1 MRSRLAL
8 LLLLSLFGCTTAPII
23 PLGPDADADPLVQ
36 QLALD
41 ARLQGS
47 HAVPGNQVR
56 LLRDGVETLPAMFK
70 AMAAAKDHIHLE
82 YFTFENVR
90 VGDTTLGDLLVAKLH
105 QGVAVAVSYD
115 GFGSLKAEPEFLE
128 RLRQSGAKLLEFHP
142 LDPQSAL
149 KLQNPN
155 DRDHRKIMVIDG
167 RVAFVG
173 GVNLDHVYENQRDP
187 AAAVEGDTAHAY
199 WRDTDARIEGPAVA
213 ELQKL
218 FLANWAHE
226 KGPALP
232 PGDFFPTLP
241 PMGTETVRIV
251 GSRPNHDQPLFYA
264 ALLNAVHSARHSVS
278 LGTGYFVPTRQEREE
293 MEDATKRGVSVRL
306 VLPSVSD
313 SDGALAAGRGFYTD
327 LLEAGIRIFEL
338 HGMVLH
344 SKFATIDGV
353 WTAVGSSNFDRRSVN
368 FNNEVDAIVFGR
380 KTADAAGALFDRDIS
395 RSEPIDLAQ
404 WHNRP
409 FTERSHEFLSRLW
422 EFLM

>member
-1 MRSRLAL
+1 MRGCLAL
-8 LLLLSLFGCTTAPII
+8 LLSLSLFGCTTAPII
-23 PLGPDADADPLVQ
+23 ALGPDADADPLVQ

-56 LLRDGVETLPAMFK
+56 VLRDGVETLPAMFQ
-70 AMAAAKDHIHLE
+70 AMAAAQHHIHLE
-82 YFTFENVR
+82 YFTFEDVR
-90 VGDTTLGDLLVAKLH
+90 VGDTTLGDLLVAKLN

-115 GFGSLKAEPEFLE
+115 GFGSLNAEPEFLQ
-128 RLRQSGAKLLEFHP
+128 RLRQAGAKLLEYHP
-142 LDPQSAL
+142 LDAQSAL

-187 AAAVEGDTAHAY
+187 VAAADGDTAHAY

-218 FLANWAHE
+218 FLANWEHE

-232 PGDFFPTLP
+232 PGDFFPALP
-241 PMGTETVRIV
+241 AMGSETVRII
-251 GSRPNHDQPLFYA
+251 GSAPNQDQPLFYA
-264 ALLNAVHSARHSVS
+264 ALLNAVHGARHSVS
-278 LGTGYFVPTRQEREE
+278 MGTGYFVPTHEEREE
-293 MEDATKRGVSVRL
+293 MQNASERGVSVRL

-313 SDGALAAGRGFYTD
+313 SDGALAAGRAFYSD

-344 SKFATIDGV
+344 SKFVTIDSV
-353 WTAVGSSNFDRRSVN
+353 WTAIGSSNFDRRSVN

-380 KTADAAGALFDRDIS
+380 KTAQAAEALFDRDIA
-395 RSEPIDLAQ
+395 RSEVIDLAH

-409 FTERSHEFLSRLW
+409 FDERSHEFFSRFW